1 MRSLPLMLLIA
12 TVFLGPQIFAQ
23 EAQPNAQ
30 DGSTLLASSNFSSFE
45 KGDGILS
52 LSLGTVVPLGFLN
65 PNTIG
70 FEAANSTPGFAFALS
85 YAGFLN
91 ESWALAGDLSGGYIS
106 TVNDDRLFIAPLSLR
121 MIRAFPIGSFII
133 APTAGLGI
141 AISALGDVK
150 HVDGLLKVGSS
161 FYWKASSD
169 MSYAIN
175 IFGNI
180 IPQIMTEFPDNTR
193 VGFFL
198 EATLSV
204 AYHL

>member
-1 MRSLPLMLLIA
+1 MRSLPSTIFVAVLA
-12 TVFLGPQIFAQ
+12 LGTLAFAQ
-23 EAQPNAQ
+23 EEPAP
-30 DGSTLLASSNFSSFE
+30 LASSNFSSFA

-52 LSLGTVVPLGFLN
+52 LSIGTVVPLGFYN
-65 PNTIG
+65 PNTPG
-70 FEAANSTPGFAFALS
+70 FENANSTPGFAFALS

-121 MIRAFPIGSFII
+121 MIRAFTIGSFVI

-141 AISALGDVK
+141 AISSLGADK
-150 HVDGLLKVGSS
+150 HVDGLLKAGSS

-169 MSYAIN
+169 MSYALN

-180 IPQIMTEFPDNTR
+180 IPQIMTVHEENSR

>member
-1 MRSLPLMLLIA
+1 MRSLPLTIFLA
-12 TVFLGPQIFAQ
+12 TLALGTQVI
-23 EAQPNAQ
+23 AQ
-30 DGSTLLASSNFSSFE
+30 DTQADTQDGASPLASSNFSSFE

-52 LSLGTVVPLGFLN
+52 LSLGTVVPLGFYN
-65 PNTIG
+65 PTTPG
-70 FEAANSTPGFAFALS
+70 FEDANSLPGFAFALS

-91 ESWALAGDLSGGYIS
+91 ESWALAGDLSGGYVS

-121 MIRAFPIGSFII
+121 MIRVFSIDSFII

-141 AISALGDVK
+141 AISALGDNK
-150 HVDGLLKVGSS
+150 HVDGLLKAGSS

-169 MSYAIN
+169 MSYALN

-180 IPQIMTEFPDNTR
+180 IPQIMINFPENTR
-193 VGFFL
+193 IGFFM

>member
-1 MRSLPLMLLIA
+1 MRSLPL
-12 TVFLGPQIFAQ
+12 TVFAVALALGAQAFAQ
-23 EAQPNAQ
+23 DSQAGAQ
-30 DGSTLLASSNFSSFE
+30 DGATPLASSNFSSFE

-52 LSLGTVVPLGFLN
+52 LSIGTVVPLGFYN
-65 PNTIG
+65 PNTPG
-70 FEAANSTPGFAFALS
+70 FENANSTPGFAFALS

-106 TVNDDRLFIAPLSLR
+106 TVNADRLFIAPLSLR
-121 MIRAFPIGSFII
+121 MIRAFPIGAFVI

-150 HVDGLLKVGSS
+150 HVDGLLKAGSS
-161 FYWKASSD
+161 VYWKISSD
-169 MSYAIN
+169 MSYALN
-175 IFGNI
+175 VFGNI
-180 IPQIMTEFPDNTR
+180 IPQIMTEFEENTR

>member
-1 MRSLPLMLLIA
+1 MRSLPLTVLIA
-12 TVFLGPQIFAQ
+12 VMALGVQAFAQ
-23 EAQPNAQ
+23 DEQAP
-30 DGSTLLASSNFSSFE
+30 LASSTFSSFE

-52 LSLGTVVPLGFLN
+52 LSIGTVVPLGFY
-65 PNTIG
+65 NTSAAG
-70 FEAANSTPGFAFALS
+70 FENANSTAGFAFALS

-121 MIRAFPIGSFII
+121 MIRAFPIGSFVI
-133 APTAGLGI
+133 APTTGLGI
-141 AISALGDVK
+141 AISALGDKK
-150 HVDGLLKVGSS
+150 HVDALLKAGSS

-169 MSYAIN
+169 MSYALN

-180 IPQIMTEFPDNTR
+180 IPQIMTKFPENTR

>member
-1 MRSLPLMLLIA
+1 MRSLPLTLLIVTLA
-12 TVFLGPQIFAQ
+12 IGSQSFAQ
-23 EAQPNAQ
+23 EAQPSVQ
-30 DGSTLLASSNFSSFE
+30 DGATPLASPDFSSFE

-52 LSLGTVVPLGFLN
+52 LSIGTVVPLGFYN
-65 PNTIG
+65 PNTPG
-70 FEAANSTPGFAFALS
+70 FENANSTPGFAFALS

-91 ESWALAGDLSGGYIS
+91 DSWALAGDLSGGYIS
-106 TVNDDRLFIAPLSLR
+106 TVNDERLFIAPLSLR
-121 MIRAFPIGSFII
+121 MIRAFPIGSFVI

-141 AISALGDVK
+141 AISALGEVK
-150 HVDGLLKVGSS
+150 HVDGLLKAGSS

-169 MSYAIN
+169 MSYALN